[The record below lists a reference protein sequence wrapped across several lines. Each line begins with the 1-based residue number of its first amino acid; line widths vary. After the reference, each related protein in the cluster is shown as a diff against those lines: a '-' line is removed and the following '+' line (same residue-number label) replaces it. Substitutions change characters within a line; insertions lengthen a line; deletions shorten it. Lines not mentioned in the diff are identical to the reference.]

1 MSQEPALPCPSPT
14 DAQERARR
22 FELEA
27 RPLPDYLYGIAYRL
41 SSQEAAAEDLVQE
54 ALLRAYQAFDRFEP
68 GTNFR
73 AWIVRIL
80 TNIFIND
87 YRRRAYAEMPVDPSC
102 LPPKVA
108 PVERPEA
115 EFSALSAQDLGKYG
129 DLGKLRE
136 RLGDASVAALK
147 KVPKEYRVVFLL
159 FCLCEMSYAE
169 ISKSLEIP
177 MGTVMSRLYRARA
190 ILRGEL
196 AEFGRTRGLIAAEGA
211 AS

>member
-1 MSQEPALPCPSPT
+1 MSVELPE
-14 DAQERARR
+14 DARERARQ

-27 RPLPDYLYGIAYRL
+27 RPHLDQLFAIAYRMCGQV
-41 SSQEAAAEDLVQE
+41 STAEDLVQE

-73 AWIVRIL
+73 AWVVRIL

-87 YRRRAYAEMPVDPSC
+87 YRRRAYSEQSMDPAD
-102 LPPKVA
+102 LPPKTA
-108 PVERPEA
+108 PVEPSESELTGVSA
-115 EFSALSAQDLGKYG
+115 EDFGKAG

-136 RLGDASVAALK
+136 QLGEAAVAALE
-147 KVPKEYRVVFLL
+147 KVPQDYRIVFLMS
-159 FCLCEMSYAE
+159 CLCDLSYAE

-190 ILRGEL
+190 ILRREL
-196 AEFGRTRGLIAAEGA
+196 AEFGRTRGLLTAEEA

>member
-1 MSQEPALPCPSPT
+1 MSVELPE
-14 DAQERARR
+14 DARERARQ

-27 RPLPDYLYGIAYRL
+27 RPHLDQLFAIAYRMCGQA
-41 SSQEAAAEDLVQE
+41 STAEDLVQE

-73 AWIVRIL
+73 AWVVRIL
-80 TNIFIND
+80 TNIFINN
-87 YRRRAYAEMPVDPSC
+87 YRRRAYTEQSMDPAD

-108 PVERPEA
+108 PVESSESELTGVSA
-115 EFSALSAQDLGKYG
+115 EDFGKAG

-136 RLGDASVAALK
+136 QLGEAAVAALE
-147 KVPKEYRVVFLL
+147 KVPQDYRIVFLMS
-159 FCLCEMSYAE
+159 CLCDLSYAE

-190 ILRGEL
+190 ILRREL
-196 AEFGRTRGLIAAEGA
+196 AEFGRTRGLLTAEEA

>member
-1 MSQEPALPCPSPT
+1 MSVELPE
-14 DAQERARR
+14 DARERARQ

-27 RPLPDYLYGIAYRL
+27 RPHLDQLFAIAYRMCGQV
-41 SSQEAAAEDLVQE
+41 STAEDLVQE

-73 AWIVRIL
+73 AWVVRIL
-80 TNIFIND
+80 TNIFINN
-87 YRRRAYAEMPVDPSC
+87 YRRRAYTEQSMDPAD

-108 PVERPEA
+108 PVESSESELTGVSA
-115 EFSALSAQDLGKYG
+115 EDFGKAG

-136 RLGDASVAALK
+136 QLGEAAVAALE
-147 KVPKEYRVVFLL
+147 KVPQDYRIVFLMS
-159 FCLCEMSYAE
+159 CLCDLSYAE

-190 ILRGEL
+190 ILRREL
-196 AEFGRTRGLIAAEGA
+196 AEFGRTRGLLTAEEA

>member
-1 MSQEPALPCPSPT
+1 MSVELPE
-14 DAQERARR
+14 DARERARQ

-27 RPLPDYLYGIAYRL
+27 RPHLDQLFAIAYRMCGQA
-41 SSQEAAAEDLVQE
+41 STAEDLVQE

-73 AWIVRIL
+73 AWVVRIL
-80 TNIFIND
+80 TNIFINN
-87 YRRRAYAEMPVDPSC
+87 YRRRAYTEQSMDPAD

-108 PVERPEA
+108 PVESSESELTGVSA
-115 EFSALSAQDLGKYG
+115 EDFGKTG

-136 RLGDASVAALK
+136 QLGEAAVAALE
-147 KVPKEYRVVFLL
+147 KVPQDYRIVFLMS
-159 FCLCEMSYAE
+159 CLCDLSYAE

-190 ILRGEL
+190 ILRREL
-196 AEFGRTRGLIAAEGA
+196 AEFGRTRGLLTAEEA

>member
-1 MSQEPALPCPSPT
+1 MSVELPE
-14 DAQERARR
+14 DARERARQ

-27 RPLPDYLYGIAYRL
+27 RPHLDQLFAIAYRMCGQV
-41 SSQEAAAEDLVQE
+41 STAEDLVQE

-73 AWIVRIL
+73 AWVVRIL

-87 YRRRAYAEMPVDPSC
+87 YRRRAYSEQSMDPAD

-108 PVERPEA
+108 PVESSESELTGVSA
-115 EFSALSAQDLGKYG
+115 EDFGKAG

-136 RLGDASVAALK
+136 QLGEAAVAALE
-147 KVPKEYRVVFLL
+147 KVPQDYRIVFLMS
-159 FCLCEMSYAE
+159 CLCDLSYAE

-190 ILRGEL
+190 ILRREL
-196 AEFGRTRGLIAAEGA
+196 AEFGRTRGLLTAEEA

>member
-1 MSQEPALPCPSPT
+1 MCGQAST
-14 DAQERARR
+14 
-22 FELEA
+22 
-27 RPLPDYLYGIAYRL
+27 
-41 SSQEAAAEDLVQE
+41 AEDLVQE

-73 AWIVRIL
+73 AWVVRIL
-80 TNIFIND
+80 TNIFINN
-87 YRRRAYAEMPVDPSC
+87 YRRRAYTEQSMDPAD

-108 PVERPEA
+108 PVESSESELTGVSA
-115 EFSALSAQDLGKYG
+115 EDFGKAG

-136 RLGDASVAALK
+136 QLGEAAVAALE
-147 KVPKEYRVVFLL
+147 KVPQDYRIVFLMS
-159 FCLCEMSYAE
+159 CLCDLSYAE

-190 ILRGEL
+190 ILRREL
-196 AEFGRTRGLIAAEGA
+196 AEFGRTRGLLTAEEA